1 MDDLRLLEGWVQPLI
16 NGLDRK
22 SRTAMTRQIA
32 REVRKEQQQRIKA
45 QCNNINSDLNKQ

>member
-1 MDDLRLLEGWVQPLI
+1 MDDLSLMEGWVQPLI

-45 QCNNINSDLNKQ
+45 